1 MSMGRSN
8 MKKTHTGRMS
18 TDSFMGFA
26 YVLVVVWSWF
36 SVKRVSEKNESRL
49 RWDFNPAP
57 LLFVSNR

>member
-1 MSMGRSN
+1 